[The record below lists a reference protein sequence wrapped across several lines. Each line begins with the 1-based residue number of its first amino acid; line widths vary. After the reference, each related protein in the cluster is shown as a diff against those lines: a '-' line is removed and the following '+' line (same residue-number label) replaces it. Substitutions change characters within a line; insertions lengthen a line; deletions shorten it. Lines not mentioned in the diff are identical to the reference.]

1 MAAPISNAVVLNLTA
16 GFSAHLCHSPA
27 AGAIGWATERR
38 DVPFGLF
45 FFSYG
50 SQLPEG
56 CWFRNKSYQRTALD
70 CRGGT
75 ALCCSCSPKAS
86 GMTLPLV
93 LVVLDIYPLRRL
105 GGGVGKW
112 FGGGVRQVW
121 VEKVPFFVAAL
132 VAGAVALMAQ
142 QRAGALVSTET
153 HDLGG
158 RIAQS
163 LYGVTFYLTKTL
175 LPTDLAPLY
184 EIPVDAYL
192 LHPRFILA
200 GAIFPLLSVGF
211 FALRH
216 RWPAGFACW
225 IIYLLLL
232 LPVSGIAQ
240 SGLQLVADRYSYL
253 SCMVWAIL
261 LAAALPRLWWSG
273 NNGTL
278 RPTSAAL
285 FIGVPLFVLFGL
297 GVLTWKQTTIW
308 HDSESL
314 WSHALA
320 VSPSGMANLHVGRF
334 VAQRGDLAEAEK
346 HLRRAVEF
354 NAKNNVFQSNLALI
368 LARQGNLA
376 EATKH
381 FRRALE
387 INPDDPATLNNM
399 GITLAQQGELDEAI
413 RHFQRSLEIKPND
426 ASGHT
431 NMANLLLDRGDVEG
445 ATEHLRVAIEIDPAD
460 ADSHNTLAIIS
471 AKRGNFAE
479 ATEYLRRVVELKPGD
494 AAAANNLAITLAK
507 QGRFDE
513 AAQAF
518 RSGAPHR
525 PQFRRSSCRAG
536 AGAGH
541 AEEARRGDAP
551 LSRGAEDSQGAAE
564 SCRLCRHY
572 AMSKVAPRA
581 EKRSRAQKR
590 RAAVEPKSELA
601 PLSDTGWF
609 WVIFTC
615 AFLVRLFYLIEINSI
630 PLFYHLAGDGRTYY
644 EWGQK
649 IAAGDWLGQGVFY
662 QAPLYPYFLGF
673 LQTIF
678 GHNLWLIRLIQIA
691 LGAISCALIFA
702 AGRNLF
708 SRRAGIAAGLIL
720 ACYGPGVFFDG
731 LIEKSILDFFLLS
744 ILLWLLSQL
753 AATAPWSRWLA
764 LGAVLGLLGLSRE
777 NALILAVVV
786 PIWIGLYFSESR
798 HLESLTMDRTFLC
811 RSGCGAPAGR
821 TSKFGRGRRVQTH
834 DGTVGAQF
842 FHRQ

>member
-1 MAAPISNAVVLNLTA
+1 MWSSPAAVETTTLDRVDRVSMSRAAKLACYLIPGLVGLITFVVFSPALRNGFVNWDDFETIVENQNFRGLTWSHLRWMFTTFHLGHYQPLSWLTFSLDYLLWGVEPFGYHLTNILLHSVNAVLFYFVSRRLLAMAAPISNAVVLNLTA
-16 GFSAHLCHSPA
+16 GFSALIF
-27 AGAIGWATERR
+27 AIHPLRVESVAWATERR
-38 DVPFGLF
+38 DVLSGF
-45 FFSYG
+45 FLLLTVLSYLKAVG
-50 SQLPEG
+50 SETNHTNGRRWIAVAVLLYVL
-56 CWFRNKSYQRTALD
+56 SL
-70 CRGGT
+70 
-75 ALCCSCSPKAS
+75 LSKAS

-121 VEKVPFFVAAL
+121 VGKVPFFVAAL

-163 LYGVTFYLTKTL
+163 LYGVTFYLAKTL

-200 GAIFPLLSVGF
+200 GAIFLLLSVGF

-253 SCMVWAIL
+253 SCMVWAVL

-273 NNGTL
+273 NNGAL

-285 FIGVPLFVLFGL
+285 FLGVPLFVLFGL

-320 VSPSGMANLHVGRF
+320 VSPSGMANLHVGRS

-354 NAKNNVFQSNLALI
+354 NAQNDVFQSNLALI

-413 RHFQRSLEIKPND
+413 LHFQRSLEIKPND

-460 ADSHNTLAIIS
+460 ADSHNSLAIIS

-513 AAQAF
+513 AAQRFEAALRIDPNF
-518 RSGAPHR
+518 AEAH
-525 PQFRRSSCRAG
+525 AG
-536 AGAGH
+536 LARVLATQKKP
-541 AEEARRGDAP
+541 EEAT
-551 LSRGAEDSQGAAE
+551 
-564 SCRLCRHY
+564 RHY
-572 AMSKVAPRA
+572 QEALRILK
-581 EKRSRAQKR
+581 AQ
-590 RAAVEPKSELA
+590 
-601 PLSDTGWF
+601 
-609 WVIFTC
+609 
-615 AFLVRLFYLIEINSI
+615 
-630 PLFYHLAGDGRTYY
+630 
-644 EWGQK
+644 QK
-649 IAAGDWLGQGVFY
+649 AAGSAD
-662 QAPLYPYFLGF
+662 
-673 LQTIF
+673 TT
-678 GHNLWLIRLIQIA
+678 R
-691 LGAISCALIFA
+691 
-702 AGRNLF
+702 
-708 SRRAGIAAGLIL
+708 
-720 ACYGPGVFFDG
+720 
-731 LIEKSILDFFLLS
+731 
-744 ILLWLLSQL
+744 
-753 AATAPWSRWLA
+753 
-764 LGAVLGLLGLSRE
+764 
-777 NALILAVVV
+777 
-786 PIWIGLYFSESR
+786 
-798 HLESLTMDRTFLC
+798 
-811 RSGCGAPAGR
+811 
-821 TSKFGRGRRVQTH
+821 
-834 DGTVGAQF
+834 
-842 FHRQ
+842 